1 MTWSIVAR
9 DPDTGA
15 LGAMVATRFVAA
27 AGLCLNVAS
36 GVGALSTQA
45 TINPTY
51 GPRGLALLRSG
62 ASAAQAAQRLV
73 EPDAGREHRQV
84 HLVDGNGV
92 PAAFTGSHCLPWSG
106 HRTAPG
112 VSVAGN
118 LLAGADVVDATMQ
131 EFRQRSD
138 LVFPERLMAAMR
150 AGQRAGGDGR
160 GQQSAGILVYGTED
174 YPDLSLRVDE
184 HPTPLDE
191 LERVYQ
197 LWLLDFAAARTYMA
211 TRADPTGV
219 YDDAVIEAELQR
231 RLADPRRRVY
241 PTLGGSPASEPRLAG
256 SPEA

>member
-9 DPDTGA
+9 DPETGA
-15 LGAMVATRFVAA
+15 MGAMVATRFVAA

-51 GPRGLALLRSG
+51 GPRGLGLLRDGLRADEALRALLR
-62 ASAAQAAQRLV
+62 
-73 EPDAGREHRQV
+73 PDHGREHRQV
-84 HLVDGNGV
+84 HLVDGSGT
-92 PAAFTGSHCLPWSG
+92 PIAFTGSECLPWSG
-106 HRTAPG
+106 HLTAAG

-118 LLAGADVVDATMQ
+118 LLAGAAVVEATL
-131 EFRQRSD
+131 ETYLQRAD

-150 AGQRAGGDGR
+150 SGQRAGGDGR
-160 GQQSAGILVYGTED
+160 GQQSAGVLVYGTEE

-184 HPTPLDE
+184 HAEPLDE
-191 LERVYQ
+191 LERIYG

-231 RLADPRRRVY
+231 RLTDPVKRVY
-241 PTLGGSPASEPRLAG
+241 PTSGRATAPGASTQGP
-256 SPEA
+256 